1 VETVVHLLAR
11 VLMVLFAIGVIGC
24 LMVIPATAAALV
36 KAMLEPD
43 APEEGVPNPEPP
55 SRVTA

>member
-1 VETVVHLLAR
+1 MEDAIHLLAR
-11 VLMVLFAIGVIGC
+11 ILLVLFIVGTIGC
-24 LMVIPATAAALV
+24 LMVIPATAFALI

-43 APEEGVPNPEPP
+43 DPEEGVPNPEPP

>member
-1 VETVVHLLAR
+1 
-11 VLMVLFAIGVIGC
+11 MVLFAIGVVGC
-24 LMVIPATAAALV
+24 LLVIPVTAAALI
-36 KAMLEPD
+36 KAMMEPD

>member
-1 VETVVHLLAR
+1 MEAVVHLLSR
-11 VLMVLFAIGVIGC
+11 LLLVLFAIGVFGC
-24 LMVIPATAAALV
+24 LLVIPATAATLI
-36 KAMLEPD
+36 KAMMEPD

>member
-1 VETVVHLLAR
+1 VETAVHLLSR
-11 VLMVLFAIGVIGC
+11 LLLVLFAVGVLGC
-24 LMVIPATAAALV
+24 LLVIPVTAAALI
-36 KAMLEPD
+36 KAMMEPD

>member
-1 VETVVHLLAR
+1 VETFVHLLAR
-11 VLMVLFAIGVIGC
+11 VLMVLFAIGVVGC
-24 LMVIPATAAALV
+24 LLVIPVTAAALI
-36 KAMLEPD
+36 KAMMEPD

>member
-1 VETVVHLLAR
+1 VEGAIHLLAR
-11 VLMVLFAIGVIGC
+11 ILLVLFVVGTIGC
-24 LMVIPATAAALV
+24 LMVIPATAFALI

-43 APEEGVPNPEPP
+43 DPEEGVPNPEPP

>member
-1 VETVVHLLAR
+1 VHLLAR
-11 VLMVLFAIGVIGC
+11 ILLVLFVIGTLGC
-24 LMVIPATAAALV
+24 LLVIPATAAALI

>member
-1 VETVVHLLAR
+1 
-11 VLMVLFAIGVIGC
+11 MVLFAIGVFGC
-24 LMVIPATAAALV
+24 LLVIPATAATLI
-36 KAMLEPD
+36 KAMMEPD